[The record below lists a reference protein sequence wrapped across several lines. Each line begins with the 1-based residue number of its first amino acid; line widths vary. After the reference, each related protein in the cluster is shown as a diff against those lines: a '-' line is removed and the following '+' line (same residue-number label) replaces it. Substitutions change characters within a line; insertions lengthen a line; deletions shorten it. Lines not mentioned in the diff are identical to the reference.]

1 MRVGERGQ
9 VTIPKKIRDKAGI
22 VPGTEVEFGVD
33 GDVVMLRRA
42 VQKRGKPGP
51 TRGEKIVASLRG
63 TKTANLDLSTDEI
76 MRLLRG
82 DA

>member
-9 VTIPKKIRDKAGI
+9 VTIPKEVRDRAGI
-22 VPGTEVEFGVD
+22 VPGTELEFGIE
-33 GDVVMLRRA
+33 GDVVTMRRA
-42 VQKRGKPGP
+42 RGRGKPGP

-76 MRLLRG
+76 MRFLRG
-82 DA
+82 DD